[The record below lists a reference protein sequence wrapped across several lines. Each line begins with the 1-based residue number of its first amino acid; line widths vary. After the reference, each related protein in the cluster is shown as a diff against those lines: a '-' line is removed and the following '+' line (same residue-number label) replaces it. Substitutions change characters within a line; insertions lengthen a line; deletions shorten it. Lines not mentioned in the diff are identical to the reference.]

1 VHKSKE
7 FVAWT
12 KQQHPTILFIF
23 VPINCTSIYELADVI
38 SQRPFKHD
46 FRKELNIY
54 TTTMTDN
61 QLEKKEKKYAKLD
74 FHMSTLKPLLCS
86 LLFEA

>member
-12 KQQHPTILFIF
+12 KQQYPTILFIF
-23 VPINCTSIYELADVI
+23 VPTNCTSIYELADVI
-38 SQRPFKHD
+38 FQWPFKHG
-46 FRKELNIY
+46 FRKEFNIY
-54 TTTMTDN
+54 TKTIIDK
-61 QLEKKEKKYAKLD
+61 QLEEKEKKYAKLD
-74 FHMSTLKPLLCS
+74 FHMSTLKHLFCS